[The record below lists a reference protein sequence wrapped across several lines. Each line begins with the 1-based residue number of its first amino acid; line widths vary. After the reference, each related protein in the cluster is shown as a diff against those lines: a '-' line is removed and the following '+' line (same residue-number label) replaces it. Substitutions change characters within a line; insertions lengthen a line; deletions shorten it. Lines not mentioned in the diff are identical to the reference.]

1 MHILNSQVL
10 IHSLYH
16 KSLCIYMNNYE
27 LIISDSYQIVN
38 TLFVKVCKQIYIL
51 YINTQ
56 FYMQIPSIKYK
67 LYTIFIYLIGDK
79 YKLFLR
85 RHKKSTRQDCRA
97 QRLTWFLPPHS
108 PAGHFAPSQ
117 WPPLLSLSV
126 SRQVLHLRCTM
137 ITFQWNAY
145 VDRFACIWHRL
156 STTDPLWALYIYT
169 FYLSINGYY
178 K

>member
-10 IHSLYH
+10 FHCLDY
-16 KSLCIYMNNYE
+16 KNLCIYMNNYE
-27 LIISDSYQIVN
+27 PIIMDFDKLVN
-38 TLFVKVCKQIYIL
+38 TLFVKVCKLIYIL
-51 YINTQ
+51 YINIR
-56 FYMQIPSIKYK
+56 FYMQISSIKYK
-67 LYTIFIYLIGDK
+67 LYTICIYLIGDK
-79 YKLFLR
+79 DKLFLR

-137 ITFQWNAY
+137 ITFQ
-145 VDRFACIWHRL
+145 
-156 STTDPLWALYIYT
+156 
-169 FYLSINGYY
+169 
-178 K
+178 

>member
-10 IHSLYH
+10 FHCLDY
-16 KSLCIYMNNYE
+16 KNLCIYMNNYE
-27 LIISDSYQIVN
+27 LIIMDFDKLVN
-38 TLFVKVCKQIYIL
+38 TLFVKVCKLIYIL
-51 YINTQ
+51 YINIR
-56 FYMQIPSIKYK
+56 FYMQISSIKYK
-67 LYTIFIYLIGDK
+67 LYTICIYLIGDK
-79 YKLFLR
+79 DKLFLR

-137 ITFQWNAY
+137 ITFQ
-145 VDRFACIWHRL
+145 
-156 STTDPLWALYIYT
+156 
-169 FYLSINGYY
+169 
-178 K
+178 

>member
-10 IHSLYH
+10 IHSLYY

-38 TLFVKVCKQIYIL
+38 TLFVKVCKPIYIL
-51 YINTQ
+51 YINTR
-56 FYMQIPSIKYK
+56 FYMQISSIKYK
-67 LYTIFIYLIGDK
+67 LYTICIYLIGDK
-79 YKLFLR
+79 EGDKDKLFLR

-137 ITFQWNAY
+137 ITFQ
-145 VDRFACIWHRL
+145 
-156 STTDPLWALYIYT
+156 
-169 FYLSINGYY
+169 
-178 K
+178 

>member
-10 IHSLYH
+10 FHCLDY
-16 KSLCIYMNNYE
+16 KNLCIYMNNYE
-27 LIISDSYQIVN
+27 LIIIDFNQLVN
-38 TLFVKVCKQIYIL
+38 TLFVKVCKSIYIL
-51 YINTQ
+51 YTNIR
-56 FYMQIPSIKYK
+56 FYMQISSIKYK
-67 LYTIFIYLIGDK
+67 LYTICIYLIGDK
-79 YKLFLR
+79 DKLFLR

-137 ITFQWNAY
+137 ITFQ
-145 VDRFACIWHRL
+145 
-156 STTDPLWALYIYT
+156 
-169 FYLSINGYY
+169 
-178 K
+178 

>member
-27 LIISDSYQIVN
+27 LIIPNSYKIVN

-51 YINTQ
+51 YINTP

-79 YKLFLR
+79 DKLFLR
-85 RHKKSTRQDCRA
+85 RQKKAHDKIVVRNGWPGFCPHTRLLDISLLA
-97 QRLTWFLPPHS
+97 NGPHYSASRS
-108 PAGHFAPSQ
+108 PGRS
-117 WPPLLSLSV
+117 
-126 SRQVLHLRCTM
+126 
-137 ITFQWNAY
+137 
-145 VDRFACIWHRL
+145 
-156 STTDPLWALYIYT
+156 YI
-169 FYLSINGYY
+169 
-178 K
+178 

>member
-10 IHSLYH
+10 FHCLDY
-16 KSLCIYMNNYE
+16 KNLCIYMNNYE
-27 LIISDSYQIVN
+27 LIIINFNQLVN
-38 TLFVKVCKQIYIL
+38 TLLVKVCKSIYIL
-51 YINTQ
+51 YTNIR
-56 FYMQIPSIKYK
+56 FYMQISSIKYK
-67 LYTIFIYLIGDK
+67 LYTICIYLIGDK
-79 YKLFLR
+79 DKLFLR

-137 ITFQWNAY
+137 ITFQ
-145 VDRFACIWHRL
+145 
-156 STTDPLWALYIYT
+156 
-169 FYLSINGYY
+169 
-178 K
+178 

>member
-10 IHSLYH
+10 FHCLNY
-16 KSLCIYMNNYE
+16 KNLCIYMNNYE
-27 LIISDSYQIVN
+27 LIIMGFDKLVN
-38 TLFVKVCKQIYIL
+38 TIFVKVCKFIYIL
-51 YINTQ
+51 YINIR
-56 FYMQIPSIKYK
+56 FYMQISSIKYK
-67 LYTIFIYLIGDK
+67 LYTICIYLIGDK
-79 YKLFLR
+79 DKLFLR

-137 ITFQWNAY
+137 ITFQ
-145 VDRFACIWHRL
+145 
-156 STTDPLWALYIYT
+156 
-169 FYLSINGYY
+169 
-178 K
+178 

>member
-27 LIISDSYQIVN
+27 LIIPNSYKIVN

-51 YINTQ
+51 YINTP

-79 YKLFLR
+79 DKLFLR
-85 RHKKSTRQDCRA
+85 RQKKAHDKIVVR
-97 QRLTWFLPPHS
+97 
-108 PAGHFAPSQ
+108 
-117 WPPLLSLSV
+117 
-126 SRQVLHLRCTM
+126 
-137 ITFQWNAY
+137 
-145 VDRFACIWHRL
+145 
-156 STTDPLWALYIYT
+156 
-169 FYLSINGYY
+169 NG
-178 K
+178 

>member
-10 IHSLYH
+10 IHNLYH

-38 TLFVKVCKQIYIL
+38 TLFVKVYKLIYIL
-51 YINTQ
+51 YINTR

-67 LYTIFIYLIGDK
+67 LYTIFIHLIGDK
-79 YKLFLR
+79 DKLFLR

-137 ITFQWNAY
+137 ITFQ
-145 VDRFACIWHRL
+145 
-156 STTDPLWALYIYT
+156 
-169 FYLSINGYY
+169 
-178 K
+178 

>member
-137 ITFQWNAY
+137 ITFQ
-145 VDRFACIWHRL
+145 
-156 STTDPLWALYIYT
+156 
-169 FYLSINGYY
+169 
-178 K
+178 